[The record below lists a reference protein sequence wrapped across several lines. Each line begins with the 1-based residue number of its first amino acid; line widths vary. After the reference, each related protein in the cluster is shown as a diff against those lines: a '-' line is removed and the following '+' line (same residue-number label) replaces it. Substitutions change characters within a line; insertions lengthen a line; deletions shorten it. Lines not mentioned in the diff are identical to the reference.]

1 LFKQKQKN
9 SNLTTG
15 VCFGLA
21 RSRAVNVH
29 LSGVCFS
36 LAYASSSLAVKGC
49 TWVGVCVLSLALR
62 YLACG

>member
-36 LAYASSSLAVKGC
+36 LALRVARLRLRG
-49 TWVGVCVLSLALR
+49 AL
-62 YLACG
+62 G